1 MARTMLGEWA
11 EVLGGVNL
19 QHAKATFRQ
28 THQGLI
34 AFFVFKRRFGVWKG
48 GTYPASKFKVWRA
61 LELMGSDIFGP
72 FRCRHLGEDP

>member
-34 AFFVFKRRFGVWKG
+34 AFFVFKRRFGVWKVPTLLLNLRFG
-48 GTYPASKFKVWRA
+48 
-61 LELMGSDIFGP
+61 EL
-72 FRCRHLGEDP
+72 LN